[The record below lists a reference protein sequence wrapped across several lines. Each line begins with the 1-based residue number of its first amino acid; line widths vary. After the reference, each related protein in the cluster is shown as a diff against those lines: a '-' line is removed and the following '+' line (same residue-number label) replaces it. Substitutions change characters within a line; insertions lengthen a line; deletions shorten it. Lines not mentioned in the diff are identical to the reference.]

1 VQVEVTPMPIPLRRC
16 LLPVLFLWMGAAGA
30 VDLPTGAVALERV
43 AGEQRFEGMIEAVQ
57 RSTVSAQ
64 TSGRV
69 VEILFDVDD
78 YVERDAVLLRFH
90 AAEQEARHQQAQAA
104 LEEARARLTEA
115 RNERAR
121 IAGIYARQLVAKAA
135 MDKADAELKAAQARY
150 GSADARLAE
159 STEQREHTI
168 VRSPYAGIVVE
179 RHVEVGELANPG
191 QPLMTGVSLEQ
202 LRAVTAVPQ
211 RYIAAV
217 RGLSTAR
224 VYVEGLEPID
234 GASLT
239 VSPYAEPGAHSFRV
253 RVNLPTGS
261 HGLYPGMLVK
271 VGFASGVTEHLLI
284 PAGALVRRSEVTAV
298 YVVEADGRVRF
309 RQVRAGEVLPDGRQV
324 ILAGLSEGERV
335 ALDPIQAGGILKR
348 QAGGTAP

>member
-1 VQVEVTPMPIPLRRC
+1 MPNMSIRW
-16 LLPVLFLWMGAAGA
+16 LLPVLTLWLGAAGA
-30 VDLPTGAVALERV
+30 ADLPTGAVVLERV
-43 AGEQRFEGMIEAVQ
+43 AGEQRFEAEIEAVQ
-57 RSTVSAQ
+57 RATVSAQ
-64 TSGRV
+64 TTGRI

-78 YVERDAVLLRFH
+78 YVERGAVLLRFH
-90 AAEQEARHQQAQAA
+90 AAEQEARYQQAQAA

-135 MDKADAELKAAQARY
+135 MDKADAELKAAQARFE
-150 GSADARLAE
+150 SAEARLNEA
-159 STEQREHTI
+159 SEQREHTI

-211 RYIAAV
+211 RYIATV
-217 RGLSTAR
+217 RELSTAR
-224 VYVEGLEPID
+224 VYADGIDPID
-234 GASLT
+234 GESLT

-253 RVNLPTGS
+253 RVNLPAGS

-271 VGFASGVTEHLLI
+271 VGFASGVTEQLLI
-284 PAGALVRRSEVTAV
+284 PARALVRRSEVTAV
-298 YVVEADGRVRF
+298 YVVETDGTVRF
-309 RQVRAGEVLPDGRQV
+309 RLVRAGRVLPDGRQV
-324 ILAGLSEGERV
+324 ILAGLSEGERI
-335 ALDPIQAGGILKR
+335 ALDPIQAGGVLKQ
-348 QAGGTAP
+348 QAGGAAP

>member
-1 VQVEVTPMPIPLRRC
+1 MPNLLRRC
-16 LLPVLFLWMGAAGA
+16 WVPLLFLWLGAAGA
-30 VDLPTGAVALERV
+30 AELPTEAVVLERV
-43 AGEQRFEGMIEAVQ
+43 ELEQRFEGVIEAVQ

-78 YVERDAVLLRFH
+78 YVERDAILLRFH
-90 AAEQEARHQQAQAA
+90 AAEQEARYQQAQAA

-121 IAGIYARQLVAKAA
+121 IAGIYARKLVAKAA

-150 GSADARLAE
+150 ESAEARLAE
-159 STEQREHTI
+159 ASEQREHTI

-179 RHVEVGELANPG
+179 RHVEVGELASPG
-191 QPLMTGVSLEQ
+191 QPLMTGLSLEQ

-211 RYIAAV
+211 HYIAAV
-217 RGLSTAR
+217 RELETAR
-224 VYVEGLEPID
+224 VYAEGIEPID

-253 RVNLPTGS
+253 RVNLPPGS

-271 VGFASGVTEHLLI
+271 VGFAAGSIEQLLI
-284 PAGALVRRSEVTAV
+284 PARALVRRSEVTAV
-298 YVVEADGRVRF
+298 YVVEADGAVRF
-309 RQVRAGEVLPDGRQV
+309 RQVRAGRVLPDGRQA
-324 ILAGLSEGERV
+324 ILAGLGAGERV
-335 ALDPIQAGGILKR
+335 ALDPIQAGGILKQ
-348 QAGGTAP
+348 QAGGAAP